1 MNSLNDKIEWYGEK
15 LKKSSLT
22 FYIPNL
28 FQTTLYKNGDIT
40 FVYIKTHENISA
52 YSDQHLYDDKLE
64 IGISDGFVQNGSL
77 YMYHAISVPKS
88 RIKVALITYFHES
101 WNYEFLRIFSKG
113 WKGLYWHSFG
123 YFYLNRKT
131 STP

>member
-1 MNSLNDKIEWYGEK
+1 MNSLNDKIEWHGEK
-15 LKKSSLT
+15 LENSSLT

-28 FQTTLYKNGDIT
+28 FQTTLYENGDIT

-64 IGISDGFVQNGSL
+64 IGVSDGFVQNGSL

-88 RIKVALITYFHES
+88 RIKVALITCLSES
-101 WNYEFLRIFSKG
+101 WIYEFFKD
-113 WKGLYWHSFG
+113 F
-123 YFYLNRKT
+123 F
-131 STP
+131 